1 MENTWRKNL
10 PQIEI
15 KSLNAYYDKLHV
27 LKDVEVKVDEVKVDE
42 PKSLVSIGEDSET
55 KVEPLKTFNETET
68 NKKLEEIISVTIND
82 DDTETVDNFV
92 SDISALM
99 EKKGVEVEKEVKSYT
114 LFDDASENE

>member
-1 MENTWRKNL
+1 MGKPPKKINKDVK
-10 PQIEI
+10 EI
-15 KSLNAYYDKLHV
+15 IIVK
-27 LKDVEVKVDEVKVDE
+27 KDVEVEVKVDE

-68 NKKLEEIISVTIND
+68 NKKLEEIISVNVNDD

-99 EKKGVEVEKEVKSYT
+99 EKKGVQVEKEVKTYT
-114 LFDDASENE
+114 LFDDAVDNE